1 LGFLRHVCYNG
12 PQIVSTPEETLL
24 RIFVAGIMQGSRQDD
39 EICDQEYRTA
49 IREIILRRHPDAE
62 VVCPMELYP
71 DSPGYDYERGK
82 ETFLDLSQRA
92 SQADVLVAYLPEASM
107 GTAIEMWQAYGAGAR
122 VLAISPMADNWV
134 VKFLSDRVFGTI
146 EEFEEF
152 VASDG
157 LGSFRSRAAE

>member
-1 LGFLRHVCYNG
+1 M
-12 PQIVSTPEETLL
+12 

-107 GTAIEMWQAYGAGAR
+107 GTAVEMWQAHGAGAK
-122 VLAISPMADNWV
+122 VLAISPMVDNWV
-134 VKFLSDRVFGTI
+134 VKFLSDRVFGTM

-157 LGSFRSRAAE
+157 LASSPSRAAE